1 MTNPFVRLALAAVAA
16 GAIAGAAHA
25 TPIQPFTAGALHA
38 AQAKGLPV
46 LVDAHADWCPTCRA
60 QAPTI
65 SAISADPA
73 YKRLV
78 ILKLNYDTQD
88 ADKRALNIRH
98 QSTLIAFNGTHETAR
113 STGVTDPAAIRA
125 LAATALR

>member
-1 MTNPFVRLALAAVAA
+1 MKPLIAGLASIVAVLAA
-16 GAIAGAAHA
+16 A
-25 TPIQPFTAGALHA
+25 TAQSAPIQPFSGRALAA

-65 SAISADPA
+65 SALSMDPA
-73 YKRLV
+73 YSHLV
-78 ILKLNYDTQD
+78 ILKLDYDTQT
-88 ADKRALNIRH
+88 AEKRALNIRR
-98 QSTLIAFNGTHETAR
+98 QSTLIAFAGARETGR

-125 LAATALR
+125 LASTALR

>member
-1 MTNPFVRLALAAVAA
+1 MISLTNRLALAAFALAVAA
-16 GAIAGAAHA
+16 VAHA
-25 TPIQPFTAGALHA
+25 APIQPFSIQALQA
-38 AQAKGLPV
+38 AQAKHLPV

-65 SAISADPA
+65 SALSKDPA
-73 YKRLV
+73 FARLV
-78 ILKLNYDTQD
+78 ILKLDYDTQN
-88 ADKRALNIRH
+88 AEKRALNVRH
-98 QSTLIAFNGTHETAR
+98 QSTLIAFAGPRETER